1 MQYEGRVYRP
11 PSEAKSL
18 IIQITIGCRHNQC
31 TFCTMYKDKTFRIRS
46 REEVFHDLEEMSQ
59 LYGELPLRIFLADG
73 DALTVDTD
81 YLLEILGWIRQLFP
95 HCKRVTAYGTAAD
108 VLRKTPREL
117 IAIRKAGLAM
127 VYLGAESGDDQILKH
142 IKKGLSSYQMI
153 EAGRKIKEAGIL
165 LSLTLISGIGGRKR
179 LQEHALLS
187 AELVSSIKPEYLGF
201 LTLMLEDGAPMLEEI
216 QTGKMELLHQEEVL
230 MEMRLFLN
238 NVDSEGT
245 IFRAN
250 HASNYLSLRGVLNQD
265 IPQMIHQIDMAAKSH
280 NYRPESWRRL

>member
-1 MQYEGRVYRP
+1 
-11 PSEAKSL
+11 
-18 IIQITIGCRHNQC
+18 
-31 TFCTMYKDKTFRIRS
+31 
-46 REEVFHDLEEMSQ
+46 
-59 LYGELPLRIFLADG
+59 
-73 DALTVDTD
+73 
-81 YLLEILGWIRQLFP
+81 
-95 HCKRVTAYGTAAD
+95 
-108 VLRKTPREL
+108 
-117 IAIRKAGLAM
+117 M

-201 LTLMLEDGAPMLEEI
+201 LTLMLEDGAPMLEDI
-216 QTGKMELLHQEEVL
+216 QRGKMELLHQEEVL
-230 MEMRLFLN
+230 MEMRLFLS

>member
-31 TFCTMYKDKTFRIRS
+31 TFCTMYKNKTFRIRS

-108 VLRKTPREL
+108 VLRKTPPEL

-201 LTLMLEDGAPMLEEI
+201 LTLMLEDGAPMLEDI
-216 QTGKMELLHQEEVL
+216 QRGKMELLHQEEVL
-230 MEMRLFLN
+230 MEMRLFLS

-250 HASNYLSLRGVLNQD
+250 HASNYLSLQGVLNQD
-265 IPQMIHQIDMAAKSH
+265 IPQMIYQIDMAAKSH